1 MGNGLQKV
9 IECAGKTHT
18 IMGSAQCPGIVPRAI
33 NRIFD
38 SLSKNVRCRAAPAMQ
53 RNNSTF
59 IDLQAHGTSSVYMTV
74 VDLYNDNFLDLLDPS
89 LSAPR
94 NGGVSPTGKQ
104 AGGFLSPRSSHRGNM
119 SSILSP
125 RPIVYSAPNIRKHV
139 SVKTTATGVTL
150 QGVLQCCPRSNP
162 SRAAG
167 SPTLRMPVKTAAE
180 AMRLVE
186 TGMKS
191 RATAETNCNEHSSR
205 SHCIIVVEVQRFENI
220 DTVTVGRLFLVDL
233 AGSER
238 LDCSGV
244 TGRGLKETQHI
255 NSSLSALGD
264 VLHALSSRSKGVVP
278 YRNSKLTML
287 LQDALGGNTK
297 TVMITCIPQNV
308 RASGEIST
316 ALAWSARART
326 IQNKAVRNVD
336 SGGDS
341 ELAVLSVQVQEFKRS
356 LMRRALE
363 LQHVEGS
370 SSVQK
375 LCESVPE
382 ETQKLHEALKAVMN
396 GHNMLLEA
404 SASKLSGLNE
414 TVCRLSESST
424 AAKQQLEEQEQTILQ
439 LQHALECALAE
450 QRSMR
455 RQSDGQHQHQQQT
468 AKIALLEDALAKA
481 ESARDT
487 QQYASDVVAARDA
500 EIEELKRQ
508 LNEKDA
514 ELRSRSLQEETV
526 TLVLDK
532 FVQDN
537 MRLQEQLLE
546 AQENSLISAWSGSRR
561 SSRSSLSSIASSVRF
576 SLESSSRSSTG
587 RRSSGVDGEA
597 ALPLLQAPVS
607 ALEAAETE
615 VIECKNLD
623 TGCMELVS
631 AANPSL
637 NSFGKRRRGGSAL
650 DVSQENT
657 APNSSPGKLHF
668 LDEAKQVPSS
678 NTIPLD
684 ARHTQRP

>member
-1 MGNGLQKV
+1 
-9 IECAGKTHT
+9 
-18 IMGSAQCPGIVPRAI
+18 
-33 NRIFD
+33 
-38 SLSKNVRCRAAPAMQ
+38 
-53 RNNSTF
+53 
-59 IDLQAHGTSSVYMTV
+59 
-74 VDLYNDNFLDLLDPS
+74 
-89 LSAPR
+89 
-94 NGGVSPTGKQ
+94 
-104 AGGFLSPRSSHRGNM
+104 M
-119 SSILSP
+119 S
-125 RPIVYSAPNIRKHV
+125 
-139 SVKTTATGVTL
+139 
-150 QGVLQCCPRSNP
+150 
-162 SRAAG
+162 
-167 SPTLRMPVKTAAE
+167 VKTAAE

-297 TVMITCIPQNV
+297 TVMITCIPQHV

-316 ALAWSARART
+316 ALAWSARSRT

-336 SGGDS
+336 SCGDS

-424 AAKQQLEEQEQTILQ
+424 AAKQQLEEQEHTILR

-455 RQSDGQHQHQQQT
+455 RQSDTQHQHQQQT
-468 AKIALLEDALAKA
+468 AKIALLEDALVKA

-487 QQYASDVVAARDA
+487 QQHASDVVAARDA

-508 LNEKDA
+508 LHEKDA

-537 MRLQEQLLE
+537 MRLQEQLME
-546 AQENSLISAWSGSRR
+546 AQENSLISAGGGSRR

-576 SLESSSRSSTG
+576 SLESSSRSSMG
-587 RRSSGVDGEA
+587 RRSSQGVDGEA

-607 ALEAAETE
+607 DLETAETE

-623 TGCMELVS
+623 TGCIELVS
-631 AANPSL
+631 VAKNPSL
-637 NSFGKRRRGGSAL
+637 TKNPSLDSVGKRRRGSDAQ
-650 DVSQENT
+650 DVSEENM

-668 LDEAKQVPSS
+668 LDEAKQVPCS

-684 ARHTQRP
+684 ARDTQ